1 MLARECHFTLT
12 QRASATSQICG
23 ECEHWSV
30 RRHSDVNVA
39 LYSILVQFPQFCC
52 AVWSE
57 SYLVNVLH
65 FGSRDSRVPDID
77 FSNPV
82 IGQLPLCQTAL
93 SKIYVPSTSL
103 CRSKEERHTF
113 LPHSQVCLTLTEGNL
128 TFRSLIFVG
137 KISNCGI
144 DKLLDIQLSYKRF
157 LSHLGLLYLSS
168 SLVLFDSCSFKIL
181 RSRSI
186 LKMDNSEN
194 LKQVKFP
201 EFLSDYFCYQ
211 LSKGP
216 NCLLLL

>member
-1 MLARECHFTLT
+1 MLARECHFMMT
-12 QRASATSQICG
+12 QCASATSQICG
-23 ECEHWSV
+23 ECEHRSV

-103 CRSKEERHTF
+103 CRVKGERHTF

-157 LSHLGLLYLSS
+157 LSYLGLL
-168 SLVLFDSCSFKIL
+168 
-181 RSRSI
+181 
-186 LKMDNSEN
+186 
-194 LKQVKFP
+194 
-201 EFLSDYFCYQ
+201 
-211 LSKGP
+211 
-216 NCLLLL
+216 